1 MEDFWKAPYPFND
14 FAAVTFKIRP
24 SELTIQRILSESG
37 RVGIDN
43 ITRHSAG
50 KYKTLLFSALAPK
63 KTRVNTTI
71 LSGVAQLNGRLIYGQ
86 NHITDDFA
94 RNPGESIGIFTC
106 ISIGRKEIVVSQDYT
121 GSGVLYYCDT
131 QDFFVVSNRYHLLLL
146 FLKSLGYKGE
156 LDYSKVISSFYSKT
170 TFLDQNI
177 SSKMDI
183 SGTYQLP
190 LHKEIRINRRGVHI
204 IDKRSVLHAFI
215 GTSSIEKK
223 ELMELGAKE
232 IVDNVRSVI
241 ESGIFTKKVIDLS
254 GGLDSRAV
262 LAALLNI
269 DGGINEVE
277 IFTKNVP
284 QSDDLKIA
292 TGLKNL
298 YGGRFYKEEGRP
310 QYPLTLNES
319 EKIWR
324 SYFMGTY
331 YTMGLGAWSPRGENF
346 KQIRLSGGCGE
357 IYRGFWY
364 SIYRKGISEPKNVY
378 DLAEQLVNMFQRI
391 STENDDEKE
400 ILKHLI
406 ADELSSIPG
415 RTPIEKLENHYI
427 FFRNRYHFGMRAFEY
442 YNDCSMWFPLLS
454 KSAFKAALASTI
466 EERQSKRLMIELTS
480 ILHPLLVWIEYDG
493 FSLKD
498 IPELHDIH
506 NLDVRLKGINLKL
519 DYSHED
525 WMELEDQN
533 RKELLKHRPR
543 MDTSFYEEWR
553 NSKEIITQKA
563 LAYFEEL
570 RAYYPN
576 IFNDRLYENIR
587 SYANNNNTRALHG
600 MYARLCS
607 IKDQIDIF
615 ESQ

>member
-1 MEDFWKAPYPFND
+1 
-14 FAAVTFKIRP
+14 
-24 SELTIQRILSESG
+24 
-37 RVGIDN
+37 
-43 ITRHSAG
+43 
-50 KYKTLLFSALAPK
+50 
-63 KTRVNTTI
+63 
-71 LSGVAQLNGRLIYGQ
+71 
-86 NHITDDFA
+86 
-94 RNPGESIGIFTC
+94 
-106 ISIGRKEIVVSQDYT
+106 
-121 GSGVLYYCDT
+121 
-131 QDFFVVSNRYHLLLL
+131 
-146 FLKSLGYKGE
+146 
-156 LDYSKVISSFYSKT
+156 
-170 TFLDQNI
+170 
-177 SSKMDI
+177 
-183 SGTYQLP
+183 
-190 LHKEIRINRRGVHI
+190 
-204 IDKRSVLHAFI
+204 
-215 GTSSIEKK
+215 
-223 ELMELGAKE
+223 
-232 IVDNVRSVI
+232 
-241 ESGIFTKKVIDLS
+241 
-254 GGLDSRAV
+254 
-262 LAALLNI
+262 
-269 DGGINEVE
+269 
-277 IFTKNVP
+277 
-284 QSDDLKIA
+284 
-292 TGLKNL
+292 
-298 YGGRFYKEEGRP
+298 
-310 QYPLTLNES
+310 
-319 EKIWR
+319 
-324 SYFMGTY
+324 
-331 YTMGLGAWSPRGENF
+331 
-346 KQIRLSGGCGE
+346 
-357 IYRGFWY
+357 
-364 SIYRKGISEPKNVY
+364 
-378 DLAEQLVNMFQRI
+378 
-391 STENDDEKE
+391 
-400 ILKHLI
+400 
-406 ADELSSIPG
+406 
-415 RTPIEKLENHYI
+415 
-427 FFRNRYHFGMRAFEY
+427 MRAFEY